1 MLTKNK
7 PIWIVL
13 YDYLHYLDFIS
24 DDEIT
29 FIYSLLTTSE
39 HRKLLEY
46 KQAIWKNINNKR
58 EFLFLS
64 NLIDNKN

>member
-7 PIWIVL
+7 PIWIIL
-13 YDYLHYLDFIS
+13 SDYLSYLDFIT

-29 FIYSLLTTSE
+29 LIYSLLTTTE
-39 HRKLLEY
+39 YQKLLDY
-46 KQAIWKNINNKR
+46 KLSIWKNINNKR

-64 NLIDNKN
+64 NLICFKT